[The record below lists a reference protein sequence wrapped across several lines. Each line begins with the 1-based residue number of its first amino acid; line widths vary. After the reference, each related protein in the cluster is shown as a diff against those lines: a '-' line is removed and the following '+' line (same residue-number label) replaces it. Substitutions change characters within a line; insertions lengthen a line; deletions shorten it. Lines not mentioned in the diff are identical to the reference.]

1 MSALAFAAEPNVVT
15 TSGGS
20 VQRLHLSGEW
30 TSSHATELETLVAD
44 IPSRV
49 GTGSV
54 ALDLAGVSRVD
65 TVGALL
71 LDRLRRGI
79 ADVGGVS
86 VLEGGSAEQRLL
98 IDAVAND
105 DHPTAPPAQATPNA
119 GFSLVSDIGGGVV
132 SAGRDIGS
140 WVEFLGAVI
149 ATLGRVL
156 LRPSTF
162 RVTSFVHHLEL
173 VGLRAVPIIALI
185 SFLVGAIIAQQSIF
199 QLRTFGATVFVVDL
213 VGILSMRELGVL
225 LTAIMIAGR
234 SGSAFTAEI
243 GSMKMREEIDAI
255 RVMAL
260 DTMEVLIL
268 PRILALIVGVTL
280 LTFLATLASIA
291 GGAVVAVAYGGVS
304 LDVFMAR
311 LPTTLT
317 IESFLVGILK
327 APFMGLMIGLIATI
341 EGLAVEGSAES
352 LGRRT
357 TASVVKAIFM
367 VIVFDGLFA
376 IFFAAIGF

>member
-1 MSALAFAAEPNVVT
+1 MSALALAAEPNVVT
-15 TSGGS
+15 TSGGTA
-20 VQRLHLSGEW
+20 QRLHLSGEW
-30 TSSHATELETLVAD
+30 TSSHATELEALVAD
-44 IPSRV
+44 IPSRI
-49 GTGSV
+49 GAGSV

-79 ADVGGVS
+79 AEVGGVS
-86 VLEGGSAEQRLL
+86 VLEGGSPEQRIL

-105 DHPTAPPAQATPNA
+105 DHPAAPPSPKAP
-119 GFSLVSDIGGGVV
+119 GVSFSLISDIGGGVV
-132 SAGRDIGS
+132 SAAADLRS

-149 ATLGRVL
+149 TTFGRVL
-156 LRPSTF
+156 LRPQTF

-268 PRILALIVGVTL
+268 PRILALIVAVTL
-280 LTFLATLASIA
+280 LAFLAMIASIM
-291 GGAVVAVAYGGVS
+291 GGAAVAVAYGGIS
-304 LDVFMAR
+304 PEVFFAR

-317 IESFLVGILK
+317 MESFLVGILK
-327 APFMGLMIGLIATI
+327 APFMGLIIGLIATI
-341 EGLAVEGSAES
+341 EGLAVQGSAES

-367 VIVFDGLFA
+367 VIVLDGLFA
-376 IFFAAIGF
+376 IFFASIGF